1 MKGSSHKRL
10 HNIPWA
16 NICGQKWLVGG
27 NWEWDRSFLGGS
39 EKILKF
45 CCDRLTALIILY
57 WQPLYFFF
65 SFVVLGIKLSHIC
78 CTPCIFFC
86 LPQRQNCVCF
96 AHTLEYSNYHCRFL
110 GLEHDSQQVVQK
122 RVPKCWNSHLKL
134 WVNWMYPVGTIGF
147 KILPDDLIINTQRAR
162 NVNEIGVLF
171 TVCCRVDAQGV
182 LFLKLFRSH
191 WTVVSECG
199 SNCLLAL
206 VFIFIDN
213 TWNSTKAWRTQ
224 NGAFGTERET
234 PRTSGFTA
242 VETSKYNSAKNSVN
256 NIFHIYFLMYWVK
269 LLLQTSNLRTNA
281 GW

>member
-1 MKGSSHKRL
+1 MIDLQLWSYCINH
-10 HNIPWA
+10 
-16 NICGQKWLVGG
+16 
-27 NWEWDRSFLGGS
+27 
-39 EKILKF
+39 
-45 CCDRLTALIILY
+45 
-57 WQPLYFFF
+57 
-65 SFVVLGIKLSHIC
+65 
-78 CTPCIFFC
+78 CIFFFLLWC
-86 LPQRQNCVCF
+86 W
-96 AHTLEYSNYHCRFL
+96 ESNLATYAVPPAFFSAFL
-110 GLEHDSQQVVQK
+110 KGRIVYVLLILLNTVTTIVVFWAWSMIESQQVVQK

-162 NVNEIGVLF
+162 NVSEIRVLF

>member
-1 MKGSSHKRL
+1 MGKYM
-10 HNIPWA
+10 WTEVA
-16 NICGQKWLVGG
+16 CGG
-27 NWEWDRSFLGGS
+27 NWAWDRSFLGGS

-86 LPQRQNCVCF
+86 LP
-96 AHTLEYSNYHCRFL
+96 
-110 GLEHDSQQVVQK
+110 
-122 RVPKCWNSHLKL
+122 HLKL

-147 KILPDDLIINTQRAR
+147 KILPDDLVINTQRAR

-171 TVCCRVDAQGV
+171 TVCCWVDAQGV
-182 LFLKLFRSH
+182 LFLFRSH

-213 TWNSTKAWRTQ
+213 TWNPTKAWRTQ